1 MRHIDIDTG
10 FKHRYLKLWRVA
22 QRQDRASSTRQ
33 YAPVPAGGRGE
44 KGKKGRRKSAI
55 TGNKLTFMQFAQR
68 ACRQL
73 LKHISRLTLH
83 IFCCFS
89 NNSSRGEGRGGEGS
103 NGEAKPIQG
112 TNELISRQQAVGAG
126 TESE

>member
-10 FKHRYLKLWRVA
+10 FKHRYLKLWHVA

-89 NNSSRGEGRGGEGS
+89 NNSSRGEGSGREGS

>member
-10 FKHRYLKLWRVA
+10 FKHRYLKLWHVA
-22 QRQDRASSTRQ
+22 QRQDRASSTRPS
-33 YAPVPAGGRGE
+33 ACRGE
-44 KGKKGRRKSAI
+44 GKKGKKGRRKSAI

-89 NNSSRGEGRGGEGS
+89 NNSSKGGGERRGGEGS

>member
-10 FKHRYLKLWRVA
+10 FKHRYLKLWHVA
-22 QRQDRASSTRQ
+22 QRQDRASSIRQ

-44 KGKKGRRKSAI
+44 GGKKGRRKSAI

-89 NNSSRGEGRGGEGS
+89 NNSSKGGGEGS